1 MSTLRQL
8 LFAGAALSAALFPVS
23 VIAQAAA
30 EAAAPPPSTA
40 DATLPTVTVRGANE
54 TATSPVNGYRARR
67 AVSATKTDT
76 PLDETPQSIT
86 VVTRDQIVD
95 QGASNLQDALNYA
108 AGVRS
113 DAYGLDS
120 RSDGVRVRGA
130 YPDEYLDGLRKANG
144 YYTSTGRTE
153 PYTLERIEVL
163 RGPAAMLFGQGSTA
177 GVVNMVSK
185 RPLAER
191 QNEIGVQVGNFGR
204 RQLQADLTGP
214 LSADGQWLYRL
225 VAVGRESDTQVDQ
238 VADDRRLIAP
248 SLTWAPNSAT
258 RLTLQ
263 ALYQKDH
270 TGSTSQFLPWTGTLL
285 PSPAGMLSSS
295 TYIGQPGDHYD
306 TRRRTVGYLFEHRF
320 DSGWTVRQ
328 NVRVARNDVEYVTA
342 YGDSFSAPGD
352 WAADPVNKRLIT
364 RYGAAQRTQVN
375 TLNADQHLDGTLRTG
390 AVEHQLLGGL
400 DFARFKTTGAAT
412 ATSVLSAIDAYNPV
426 YGNEPL
432 GDYVQSAPNT
442 MRQTGVYLQDQMK
455 IDRRWIVVAGLRH
468 DRVSNNTEG
477 SIEERASATS
487 KRLGLMHRFDGGW
500 SPYVSYSESFTPQSN
515 IVVSTGT
522 GSFSQ
527 SFAPLRGKQLEAG
540 IKYEPEGRAVA
551 FNAAVYDLREKNRI
565 TTPLPGVYQQLGST
579 KTRGVELEARGTLAG
594 TLDLIGHYN
603 YTDLDDQLEGLP
615 RHTASLWAKQRFS
628 LGSLGGL
635 SAGAGVRWMSRFT
648 DRSGGATGPEVP
660 SVALLDAL
668 LAYDTASWRLAL
680 NVNNLT
686 DRRYFGTCLSRGDCW
701 FGARR
706 TVVATATYRF

>member
-1 MSTLRQL
+1 MPPFRLLLLASAAMS
-8 LFAGAALSAALFPVS
+8 AALSPLCVT
-23 VIAQAAA
+23 AQTGDAA
-30 EAAAPPPSTA
+30 EA
-40 DATLPTVTVRGANE
+40 TLPAVTVRGATE

-67 AVSATKTDT
+67 AASATKTDT

-86 VVTRDQIVD
+86 IVTRDQMVD
-95 QGASNLQDALNYA
+95 QGAANLQDALNYA

-120 RSDGVRVRGA
+120 RSDGFRVRGA

-144 YYTSTGRTE
+144 YYTSTGRTD

-204 RQLQADLTGP
+204 RQLQADLAGP

-248 SLTWAPNSAT
+248 SLTWRPSAAT
-258 RLTLQ
+258 SLTLQ

-285 PSPAGMLSSS
+285 PSPAGLLASN
-295 TYIGQPGDHYD
+295 TFIGQPGDHYD
-306 TRRRTVGYLFEHRF
+306 TKRRTVGYLFEHRL

-328 NVRVARNDVEYVTA
+328 NLRFSRNDVEYVSA
-342 YGDSFSAPGD
+342 YGDSFSVPGD
-352 WAADPVNKRLIT
+352 WGSDLANKRLIA
-364 RYGAAQRTQVN
+364 RYYGGNRTQVT
-375 TLNADQHLDGTLRTG
+375 TLNADQHVEGKLRTG

-400 DFARFKTTGAAT
+400 DFARFKTRSSAT
-412 ATSVLSAIDAYNPV
+412 ATTVLDPIDAYNRV
-426 YGNEPL
+426 YVAASP
-432 GDYVQSAPNT
+432 GDYFEAAPNT
-442 MRQTGVYLQDQMK
+442 MRQTGLYLQDQLK
-455 IDRRWIVVAGLRH
+455 IDRHWIVVAGLRH
-468 DRVSNNTEG
+468 DRVTNSTDG
-477 SIEERASATS
+477 AVEEKTSATS
-487 KRLGLMHRFDGGW
+487 KRLGLMHRFDSGW

-515 IVVSTGT
+515 ITVSTST

-540 IKYEPEGRAVA
+540 VKYEPEGRALA

-565 TTPLPGVYQQLGST
+565 TSPLPNVYQQLGST
-579 KTRGVELEARGTLAG
+579 KTRGVELEARGSVG
-594 TLDLIGHYN
+594 STLDLIGHYN
-603 YTDLDDQLEGLP
+603 YTDLDDELEGMP
-615 RHTASLWAKQRFS
+615 RHTASLWAKQRFA
-628 LGSLGGL
+628 LGSVAGF

-648 DRSGGATGPEVP
+648 DRSGGMVGPEVP
-660 SVALLDAL
+660 SVALVDAL

-680 NVNNLT
+680 NVNNLA
-686 DRRYFGTCLSRGDCW
+686 DRRYFSTCLGRGDCW
-701 FGARR
+701 FGNRR
-706 TVVATATYRF
+706 TIVATATYRF